1 MKTGV
6 ALALAICGAA
16 LAAPALAAETIFPFP
31 HRNTLSTEREEVYV
45 FRTTRTERT
54 RGTTPACAAAR
65 FESVAEDHYTLWSI
79 ATGHATARVKTA
91 DVASVGEFRACFAAA
106 TPGRPF
112 GMSAFGAVAGIAW
125 SGYGECTPV
134 VSQPPEST
142 VRAFTCNL
150 TIEGLPEG
158 YDGGWL
164 TSSTVAP
171 VLGASAPADAHVPG
185 YLSTSI
191 VTLRLWKTA
200 TARNAHPEN

>member
-6 ALALAICGAA
+6 ALAVAICGTA
-16 LAAPALAAETIFPFP
+16 LAAPALARPTIFAFP
-31 HRNTLSTEREEVYV
+31 HGNTLSTEREEIYV

-54 RGTTPACAAAR
+54 RGTTPACATAR
-65 FESVAEDHYTLWSI
+65 FESAAEDHYTLWSI
-79 ATGHATARVKTA
+79 ATGHSTARVRNA
-91 DVASVGEFRACFAAA
+91 DVASVGDFRACFAAA

-112 GMSAFGAVAGIAW
+112 GMYAFGTVAGIPW
-125 SGYGECTPV
+125 SGYGECARV

-142 VRAFTCNL
+142 VRAYTCNL

-164 TSSTVAP
+164 TTSTVAP
-171 VLGASAPADAHVPG
+171 VLGPTAPADAHVPG

-200 TARNAHPEN
+200 TAR

>member
-1 MKTGV
+1 MKTV
-6 ALALAICGAA
+6 EALIAALCSVA
-16 LAAPALAAETIFPFP
+16 LAAPALARPTIFPFP
-31 HRNTLSTEREEVYV
+31 RGSALSTEREEIYV

-54 RGTTPACAAAR
+54 RGATPACAAAR

-79 ATGHATARVKTA
+79 ATGHNTARVKAA
-91 DVASVGEFRACFAAA
+91 DVASVGDFRACFAAA

-112 GMSAFGAVAGIAW
+112 GMSAFGSVAGIAW

-191 VTLRLWKTA
+191 VTLRLWKTT
-200 TARNAHPEN
+200 TAH

>member
-1 MKTGV
+1 MKADVAV
-6 ALALAICGAA
+6 ALAVCGAV
-16 LAAPALAAETIFPFP
+16 LAAPVQSQPAIFPFH
-31 HRNTLSTEREEVYV
+31 HRNALSTEREEVYV

-54 RGTTPACAAAR
+54 RGAPPDCAAAR
-65 FESVAEDHYTLWSI
+65 FESATEDHYLLWSI
-79 ATGHATARVKTA
+79 TTGRSTARVKEA
-91 DVASVGEFRACFAAA
+91 DVASVGDFRACFAAA

-112 GMSAFGAVAGIAW
+112 GMYAFGTVANIPW
-125 SGYGECTPV
+125 SGYGECEPV

-142 VRAFTCNL
+142 VRAFSCNL

-164 TSSTVAP
+164 TTSTVAP
-171 VLGASAPADAHVPG
+171 VLGPGAAPDAHVPG

-200 TARNAHPEN
+200 TGRDKP